1 MTAGGRRDKRV
12 SQEDVMTRIIHV
24 GIALFLAGVGFGSL
38 ARGTGIRAMAVEFR
52 GDARAADLAAIEKLH
67 KADVEA
73 TLTQDPSAL
82 TELWSDD
89 GVNLQFPGGPVM
101 GIKALGDAYA
111 KTRADYPEF
120 KVLKYAPVITEVQI
134 VDGGWAIESGRFE
147 ATYRLSAKDQPVS
160 VNDKGVRVLKKQSD
174 GSWKFAVVG
183 LK

>member
-1 MTAGGRRDKRV
+1 
-12 SQEDVMTRIIHV
+12 MTRIV
-24 GIALFLAGVGFGSL
+24 QAGVALVLAGVGFGSL
-38 ARGTGIRAMAVEFR
+38 ALGMAKEAPHRKF
-52 GDARAADLAAIEKLH
+52 GASDARATDLAGIEKLH
-67 KADVEA
+67 KADVAA
-73 TLTQDPSAL
+73 TLTQDPGAL

-120 KVLKYAPVITEVQI
+120 KVLKYAPTITDVQI